1 MRGFYSELDRIA
13 DKNRNARICASRPEN
28 LHDYQGCAND
38 PNMVFTPPVV
48 ADGPAEGIATETFR
62 SDRELLQDIL
72 FYARTRLPHHEK
84 FTAALSEASMKINGF
99 RPVEP
104 AAPAVQPEMQIVADK
119 SPLSKRP
126 FVKTR
131 GSGWFWCHRPMVG
144 GSSDWSVL
152 YINALWGALIDGKYV
167 RTDNFDDVVGPLEAP
182 REN

>member
-1 MRGFYSELDRIA
+1 MHEVNKQCQTVDDLTGPTYFEA
-13 DKNRNARICASRPEN
+13 
-28 LHDYQGCAND
+28 
-38 PNMVFTPPVV
+38 TPPVLT
-48 ADGPAEGIATETFR
+48 DGPAEGIATSPTERGYPQAEVCRCNHQLMNHCPDGCVMCACLKF
-62 SDRELLQDIL
+62 EL
-72 FYARTRLPHHEK
+72 
-84 FTAALSEASMKINGF
+84 

-104 AAPAVQPEMQIVADK
+104 AAPVQPEMQIVPDK